1 MKITLFG
8 AAGNMGRRIAREALD
23 RGHDLTAIVRG
34 KDEPISSDDRVHV
47 AHGDATRLKDVERL
61 CAGAEIVIAAT
72 RPPAGHESQLLEST
86 ATLLKALAHTSTRL
100 LISGGAAS
108 LLVPDRAGRLLIEDS
123 RYMPES
129 AMAIGQACL
138 EQLEL
143 CRASI
148 GVDWTY
154 LSPSALLVPGERTG
168 NFRVG
173 SEELITD
180 SNGLSKISMEDL
192 AVALLDEVEQ
202 ARFIRRRFTAGY

>member
-8 AAGNMGRRIAREALD
+8 AAGNMGNRISREAVD
-23 RGHDLTAIVRG
+23 RGHDLTAVVRG
-34 KDEPISSDDRVHV
+34 RDESVISDERVRI
-47 AHGDATRLKDVERL
+47 AQGDATRLEDVERL
-61 CAGAEIVIAAT
+61 CSDAEIVIAAT
-72 RPPAGHESQLLEST
+72 RPPAGQETQLLEST
-86 ATLLKALAHTSTRL
+86 ATLLKALSHTSTRL

-108 LLVPDRAGRLLIEDS
+108 LFVPDHVGRLLIQDS

-154 LSPSALLVPGERTG
+154 LSPSALLVPDERTG
-168 NFRVG
+168 KFRLG
-173 SEELITD
+173 TDELITD
-180 SNGLSKISMEDL
+180 SNGISRISMEDL
-192 AVALLDEVEQ
+192 AVALLDEAEQ

>member
-8 AAGNMGRRIAREALD
+8 AAGNMGRRISREALD
-23 RGHDLTAIVRG
+23 RGHDLTAVVRG
-34 KDEPISSDDRVHV
+34 KDESVISDERVRV
-47 AHGDATRLKDVERL
+47 AQGDATRLEDVERL
-61 CAGAEIVIAAT
+61 CSDAEIVIAAT
-72 RPPAGHESQLLEST
+72 RPPAGHETQLLEST
-86 ATLLKALAHTSTRL
+86 ATLLKALSHTSTRL

-108 LLVPDRAGRLLIEDS
+108 LFVPDHVDRLLIQDS

-148 GVDWTY
+148 AVDWTY

-168 NFRVG
+168 KFRLG
-173 SEELITD
+173 TDELITD
-180 SNGLSKISMEDL
+180 ANGLSRISMEDL
-192 AVALLDEVEQ
+192 AVALLDEAEQ